1 MISKGI
7 ILAGGV
13 GSRVGPSTK
22 AISKQLIPLADKPII
37 FYSLSILML
46 LNIRNILIIVKKDDY
61 SSFKRL
67 LGNGKNYGISIK
79 FAIQKE
85 PRGLPDAFI
94 IGKQFIKN
102 SNVALILGDNFFHGQ
117 GLIELLNKVIENFN
131 SGANIFSYNVK
142 NPSAYG
148 VIEQTNKG
156 IKIIEKPK
164 KTKSKKAITGLYFFD
179 KNVSKLSSRLKKSK
193 RGELE
198 IIDLLKL
205 YLKENKLLIS
215 DLGRG
220 SAWLDTGT
228 SKDILKAG
236 NYVEIIE
243 ERQSQKIACLEEI
256 AYKKKWINKKLVYS
270 SIDYYG
276 KSELGN
282 NWIRFNCQTICRW
295 IF

>member
-1 MISKGI
+1 VIKKGI

-46 LNIRNILIIVKKDDY
+46 LNIRDILIIVKREDLV
-61 SSFKRL
+61 SFKKL
-67 LGNGKNYGISIK
+67 LGNGKSFGINIK
-79 FAIQKE
+79 YAVQKT

-94 IGKQFIKN
+94 IGKKFIKDN
-102 SNVALILGDNFFHGQ
+102 NVALILGDNFFHGQ
-117 GLIELLNKVIENFN
+117 GLIEFLNSALNNFN
-131 SGANIFSYNVK
+131 SGANIFAYNVK

-148 VIEQTNKG
+148 VIEKKG
-156 IKIIEKPK
+156 KSIKIIEKPK

-179 KNVSKLSSRLKKSK
+179 KNVSKLSSGLKKSK

-205 YLKENKLLIS
+205 YLKKNKLSIN

-228 SKDILKAG
+228 SKDILKAS

-243 ERQSQKIACLEEI
+243 ERQNQKIACLEEI
-256 AYKKKWINKKLVYS
+256 AFKKKWVAKNIINSRIK
-270 SIDYYG
+270 YYG
-276 KSELGN
+276 KSEYSTYLKEILNDGS
-282 NWIRFNCQTICRW
+282 
-295 IF
+295 

>member
-79 FAIQKE
+79 FAIQNE

-94 IGKQFIKN
+94 IGKKFIKN

-148 VIEQTNKG
+148 VIEQTDKG

-256 AYKKKWINKKLVYS
+256 AYKKKWINKKSVYS

-276 KSELGN
+276 KSEYSDYLKEMLN
-282 NWIRFNCQTICRW
+282 D
-295 IF
+295 

>member
-1 MISKGI
+1 MIKKGI
-7 ILAGGV
+7 ILAGGE

-46 LNIRNILIIVKKDDY
+46 LNIKNILLIVKKQDQA
-61 SSFKRL
+61 SFKKL
-67 LGNGKNYGISIK
+67 LGNGKNFGIKIK
-79 FAIQKE
+79 YIIQKK
-85 PRGLPDAFI
+85 PKGLPDAFI
-94 IGKQFIKN
+94 LGKKFIKN
-102 SNVALILGDNFFHGQ
+102 DNVALILGDNFFHGQ
-117 GLIELLNKVIENFN
+117 GLIEFLNNALKNFN
-131 SGANIFSYNVK
+131 SGASIFSYNVK

-148 VIEQTNKG
+148 VIEQNIKG
-156 IKIIEKPK
+156 IKFVEKPI

-179 KNVSKLSSRLKKSK
+179 KNVSKLSSKLKKSK

-205 YLKENKLLIS
+205 YLKDNKINIK

-236 NYVEIIE
+236 NYIEIIE
-243 ERQSQKIACLEEI
+243 ERQNQKIACLEEI
-256 AYKKKWINKKLVYS
+256 AFKKKWISRNSVKSRIK
-270 SIDYYG
+270 YYG
-276 KSELGN
+276 NSEYSDYLKEILN
-282 NWIRFNCQTICRW
+282 DDK
-295 IF
+295 

>member
-1 MISKGI
+1 MIKKGI

-46 LNIRNILIIVKKDDY
+46 LNIRDILIIVKREDLV
-61 SSFKRL
+61 SFKKL
-67 LGNGKNYGISIK
+67 LGNGKSFGINIK
-79 FAIQKE
+79 YAVQKT

-94 IGKQFIKN
+94 IGKKFIKDN
-102 SNVALILGDNFFHGQ
+102 NVALILGDNFFHGQ
-117 GLIELLNKVIENFN
+117 GLIEFLNSALNNFN
-131 SGANIFSYNVK
+131 SGANIFAYNVK

-148 VIEQTNKG
+148 VIEKKG
-156 IKIIEKPK
+156 KSIKIIEKPK

-179 KNVSKLSSRLKKSK
+179 KNVSKLSSGLKKSK

-198 IIDLLKL
+198 IIDLLKM
-205 YLKENKLLIS
+205 YLKKNKLSIN

-228 SKDILKAG
+228 SKDILKAS

-243 ERQSQKIACLEEI
+243 ERQNQKIACLEEI
-256 AYKKKWINKKLVYS
+256 AFKKKWVPKNIINSRIK
-270 SIDYYG
+270 YYG
-276 KSELGN
+276 KSEYSTYLKEILNDGS
-282 NWIRFNCQTICRW
+282 
-295 IF
+295 

>member
-1 MISKGI
+1 M
-7 ILAGGV
+7 AGGV

-46 LNIRNILIIVKKDDY
+46 LNIRDILIIVKREDLV
-61 SSFKRL
+61 SFKKL
-67 LGNGKNYGISIK
+67 LGNGKSFGINIK
-79 FAIQKE
+79 YAVQKT

-94 IGKQFIKN
+94 IGKKFIKDN
-102 SNVALILGDNFFHGQ
+102 NVALILGDNFFHGQ
-117 GLIELLNKVIENFN
+117 GLIEFLNSALNNFN
-131 SGANIFSYNVK
+131 SGANIFAYNVK

-148 VIEQTNKG
+148 VIEKKG
-156 IKIIEKPK
+156 KSIKIIEKPK

-179 KNVSKLSSRLKKSK
+179 KNVSKLSSDLKKSK

-198 IIDLLKL
+198 IIDLLKM
-205 YLKENKLLIS
+205 YLKKNKLSIN

-228 SKDILKAG
+228 SKDILKAS

-243 ERQSQKIACLEEI
+243 ERQNQKIACLEEI
-256 AYKKKWINKKLVYS
+256 AFKKKWVAKNIINSRIK
-270 SIDYYG
+270 YYG
-276 KSELGN
+276 KSEYSTYLKEILNDGS
-282 NWIRFNCQTICRW
+282 
-295 IF
+295 

>member
-13 GSRVGPSTK
+13 GYRVGPSTK

-94 IGKQFIKN
+94 IGKKFIKN

-156 IKIIEKPK
+156 IKIVEKPK

-276 KSELGN
+276 KSEYSDYLKEMLN
-282 NWIRFNCQTICRW
+282 D
-295 IF
+295 

>member
-1 MISKGI
+1 M
-7 ILAGGV
+7 AGGV

-46 LNIRNILIIVKKDDY
+46 LNIRDILIIVKREDLV
-61 SSFKRL
+61 SFKKL
-67 LGNGKNYGISIK
+67 LGNGKSFGINIK
-79 FAIQKE
+79 YAVQKT

-94 IGKQFIKN
+94 IGKKFIKDN
-102 SNVALILGDNFFHGQ
+102 NVALILGDNFFHGQ
-117 GLIELLNKVIENFN
+117 GLIEFLNSALNNFN
-131 SGANIFSYNVK
+131 SGANIFAYNVK

-148 VIEQTNKG
+148 VIEKKG
-156 IKIIEKPK
+156 KSIKIIEKPK

-179 KNVSKLSSRLKKSK
+179 KNVSKLSSGLKKSK

-198 IIDLLKL
+198 IIDLLKM
-205 YLKENKLLIS
+205 YLKKNKLSIN

-228 SKDILKAG
+228 SKDILKAS

-243 ERQSQKIACLEEI
+243 ERQNQKIACLEEI
-256 AYKKKWINKKLVYS
+256 AFKKKWVPKNIINSRIK
-270 SIDYYG
+270 YYG
-276 KSELGN
+276 KSEYSTYLKEILNDGS
-282 NWIRFNCQTICRW
+282 
-295 IF
+295 

>member
-1 MISKGI
+1 MIKKGI

-22 AISKQLIPLADKPII
+22 AISKQLIPIADKPII

-46 LNIRNILIIVKKDDY
+46 LNIRNILIIVKKEDLT
-61 SSFKRL
+61 SFKKL
-67 LGNGKNYGISIK
+67 LGNGKNFGIKIEY
-79 FAIQKE
+79 AIQKT

-94 IGKQFIKN
+94 IGKKFIKDN
-102 SNVALILGDNFFHGQ
+102 NVALILGDNFFHGQ
-117 GLIELLNKVIENFN
+117 GLIDFLNDKLKNFDY
-131 SGANIFSYNVK
+131 GANIFSYNVK

-148 VIEQTNKG
+148 VIEQTGNK
-156 IKIIEKPK
+156 IKIIEKPI

-179 KNVSKLSSRLKKSK
+179 KNVSKLSSELKKSK

-198 IIDLLKL
+198 IIDLLKK
-205 YLKENKLLIS
+205 YLKKNKLSIS

-243 ERQSQKIACLEEI
+243 ERQNQKIACLEEI
-256 AYKKKWINKKLVYS
+256 AYKKKWVSKKLIHS
-270 SIDYYG
+270 RIKYYG
-276 KSELGN
+276 KSEYSNYLKEILN
-282 NWIRFNCQTICRW
+282 DWN
-295 IF
+295 

>member
-1 MISKGI
+1 MIKKGI

-46 LNIRNILIIVKKDDY
+46 LNIRDILIIVKREDLV
-61 SSFKRL
+61 SFKKL
-67 LGNGKNYGISIK
+67 LGNGKSFGINIK
-79 FAIQKE
+79 YAVQKT

-94 IGKQFIKN
+94 IGKKFIKDN
-102 SNVALILGDNFFHGQ
+102 NVALILGDNFFHGQ
-117 GLIELLNKVIENFN
+117 GLIEFLNSALNNFN
-131 SGANIFSYNVK
+131 SGANIFAYNVK

-148 VIEQTNKG
+148 VIEKKDKS

-179 KNVSKLSSRLKKSK
+179 KNVSKLSSGLKKSK

-198 IIDLLKL
+198 IIDLLKM
-205 YLKENKLLIS
+205 YLKKNKLSIK

-228 SKDILKAG
+228 SKDILKAS

-243 ERQSQKIACLEEI
+243 ERQNQKIACLEEI
-256 AYKKKWINKKLVYS
+256 AFKKKWVPKNIINSRIK
-270 SIDYYG
+270 YYG
-276 KSELGN
+276 KCEYSTYLKEILNDGS
-282 NWIRFNCQTICRW
+282 
-295 IF
+295 

>member
-67 LGNGKNYGISIK
+67 LGNGKNYGINIK
-79 FAIQKE
+79 FAIQNE

-94 IGKQFIKN
+94 IGKKFIKN

-148 VIEQTNKG
+148 VIEQTDKG
-156 IKIIEKPK
+156 IKIVEKPK

-256 AYKKKWINKKLVYS
+256 AYKKKWINKKSVYS

-276 KSELGN
+276 KSEYSDYLKEMLN
-282 NWIRFNCQTICRW
+282 D
-295 IF
+295 

>member
-1 MISKGI
+1 MIKKGI

-46 LNIRNILIIVKKDDY
+46 LNIRDILIIVKREDLV
-61 SSFKRL
+61 SFKKL
-67 LGNGKNYGISIK
+67 LGNGKSFGINIK
-79 FAIQKE
+79 YAVQKT

-94 IGKQFIKN
+94 IGKKFIKDN
-102 SNVALILGDNFFHGQ
+102 NVALILGDNFFHGQ
-117 GLIELLNKVIENFN
+117 GLIEFLNSALNNFN
-131 SGANIFSYNVK
+131 SGANIFAYNVK

-148 VIEQTNKG
+148 VIEKKG
-156 IKIIEKPK
+156 KSIKIIEKPK

-179 KNVSKLSSRLKKSK
+179 KNVSKLSSDLKKSK

-198 IIDLLKL
+198 IIDLLKM
-205 YLKENKLLIS
+205 YLKKNKLSIN

-228 SKDILKAG
+228 SKDILKAS

-243 ERQSQKIACLEEI
+243 ERQNQKIACLEEI
-256 AYKKKWINKKLVYS
+256 AFKKKWVAKNIINSRIK
-270 SIDYYG
+270 YYG
-276 KSELGN
+276 KSEYSTYLKEILNDGS
-282 NWIRFNCQTICRW
+282 
-295 IF
+295 